1 MGTINKAKTS
11 KIIIIILALI
21 IMLTTIFA
29 IVTDK
34 LSVAQA
40 DSELLLREEKIYSH
54 SSVEE
59 DFEEDSLMVV
69 MDKYVSGYNKNQN
82 MIFDSIAGIENIED
96 LTYITGHLDEKEY
109 LNRES
114 FRQILKISL
123 QEESK
128 QNVLNTIDKIQ
139 KLDGVLWAGV
149 NGYYSAS
156 EVSSLPEPS
165 DIWYNG
171 DLTVHTE

>member
-1 MGTINKAKTS
+1 METINKAKTS

-54 SSVEE
+54 NSVQE

-69 MDKYVSGYNKNQN
+69 MDK
-82 MIFDSIAGIENIED
+82 
-96 LTYITGHLDEKEY
+96 
-109 LNRES
+109 
-114 FRQILKISL
+114 
-123 QEESK
+123 
-128 QNVLNTIDKIQ
+128 
-139 KLDGVLWAGV
+139 
-149 NGYYSAS
+149 
-156 EVSSLPEPS
+156 
-165 DIWYNG
+165 
-171 DLTVHTE
+171 